1 MRPNILLGLNA
12 DARHYAIYRTFA
24 DAPPA
29 HPAAGHLHDSPA
41 LTLVVPV
48 AHEVGHRQWAP
59 EVGGDLAVPDF
70 RALRRVVM
78 PGAGGEITQLLVLH
92 LIELD
97 VEFDILVVEIAGIDR
112 DVVGG
117 PLSHRPPGGRGF
129 WHPQGLPRGL

>member
-29 HPAAGHLHDSPA
+29 HPAAGYLHDSPA

-48 AHEVGHRQWAP
+48 AHEVGHRQRAP

-70 RALRRVVM
+70 RALRRVMM
-78 PGAGGEITQLLVLH
+78 PGAGGEKSQPLFVHLLRSV
-92 LIELD
+92 
-97 VEFDILVVEIAGIDR
+97 
-112 DVVGG
+112 
-117 PLSHRPPGGRGF
+117 
-129 WHPQGLPRGL
+129 